1 MSDIKPI
8 IRRKSV
14 AAINETATPQIDQS
28 VIDSFV
34 KIQDP
39 KPVEYVKPTLEY
51 FLLERHKLSSD
62 NYTPDLVAVIEAM
75 KGYVEAMRIGTNPTP
90 EQQGV
95 QVGRLNL
102 AYIRALRNSDAV
114 LLFDVVLWFF
124 SYYETDVFR
133 GELPYR
139 GIHMYK
145 FATNEQLTFFQH
157 ITSISQEI
165 CDIQT
170 RNKRLRELDFRGAIK
185 NVPKTFEKQQAGLTS
200 FIDYYT
206 NF

>member
-8 IRRKSV
+8 IRRTSV
-14 AAINETATPQIDQS
+14 STVSETVAPQIDQS

-39 KPVEYVKPTLEY
+39 KPAEFTKPTLEE
-51 FLLERHKLSSD
+51 FLLERHKLSSE
-62 NYTPDLVAVIEAM
+62 NYTPDLMNIIESM
-75 KGYVEAMRIGTNPTP
+75 KGYVEAMRIGANPTP
-90 EQQGV
+90 EQQGT

-102 AYIRALRNSDAV
+102 TYIRSLRNSDAV
-114 LLFDVVLWFF
+114 LLFDAVLWFF
-124 SYYETDVFR
+124 SYYEADVFR
-133 GELPYR
+133 AELPFR
-139 GIHMYK
+139 GIHMHK
-145 FATNEQLTFFQH
+145 FATNEQLAFFQH
-157 ITSISQEI
+157 ITSIAQEI

>member
-8 IRRKSV
+8 IRRRSLAE
-14 AAINETATPQIDQS
+14 AANSSAPQIDPAIVDQ
-28 VIDSFV
+28 FV

-39 KPVEYVKPTLEY
+39 KPVEYAKPTLEE
-51 FLLERHKLSSD
+51 FLLQRHNLAIE
-62 NYTPDLVAVIEAM
+62 NYSPDLVLIIESL
-75 KGYVEAMRIGTNPTP
+75 KHYVDVMRVGANPTV
-90 EQQGV
+90 EQQGN

-102 AYIRALRNSDAV
+102 AYVRALRNSDAV
-114 LLFDVVLWFF
+114 VLFDAVLWFF
-124 SYYETDVFR
+124 SYYELDVFR
-133 GELPYR
+133 AELPYR

-157 ITSISQEI
+157 ITSIAQEI

-170 RNKRLRELDFRGAIK
+170 RNQRLRELDFRGAIK
-185 NVPKTFEKQQAGLTS
+185 NVPKTFEKHQAGLTS